1 MKYEVKAVERV
12 VEVNCD
18 ERIPDDTLK
27 ILKSAA
33 EEKQSVWNTDA
44 CRNMFIVAC
53 KSMEIQRALLA
64 RYDFLL
70 SYNWK

>member
-1 MKYEVKAVERV
+1 MKYEVKAVERT
-12 VEVNCD
+12 VEVNCN
-18 ERIPDDTLK
+18 ERIPDDILA
-27 ILKSAA
+27 ILKSVA

-53 KSMEIQRALLA
+53 KSVEVQRALLT